1 MTMPPPRTTTV
12 SDDSG
17 SESRLTASEWAVL
30 ESYHRKGYGSNW
42 SQKDKVVL
50 TSALS
55 KAYGKRSALHPG
67 DLAKILRWIQEG
79 SEGK

>member
-1 MTMPPPRTTTV
+1 MPPHRMTTP

-17 SESRLTASEWAVL
+17 SESPLTTSEWGVL
-30 ESYHRKGYGSNW
+30 ESYHRKGYSSNW

-55 KAYGKRSALHPG
+55 KAYGTPSALRPG

-79 SEGK
+79 SESKQ